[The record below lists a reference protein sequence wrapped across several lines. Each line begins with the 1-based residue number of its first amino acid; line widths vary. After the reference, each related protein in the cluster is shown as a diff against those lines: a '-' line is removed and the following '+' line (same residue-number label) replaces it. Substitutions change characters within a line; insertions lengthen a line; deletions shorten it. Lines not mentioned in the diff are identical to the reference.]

1 MAKRISVS
9 KRLAD
14 DMTTKKGL
22 DALFSDAPVQQST
35 STPAKPKRFEKG
47 TFYFDPDDLAQLE
60 KVWLHLMG
68 QGIRCNK
75 SEIVSILLS
84 AGLEEHER
92 NPARSL
98 LAQRLTGKRR
108 RS

>member
-1 MAKRISVS
+1 MAKRVSVG
-9 KRLAD
+9 RRIAD
-14 DMTTKKGL
+14 DITPKRGF
-22 DALFSDAPVQQST
+22 DALFSNTPVHQPT
-35 STPAKPKRFEKG
+35 STTVNTKKYEKG

-60 KVWLHLMG
+60 KVWLQLMS

-92 NPARSL
+92 NPAHSPL
-98 LAQRLTGKRR
+98 SQRLTGKRR

>member
-1 MAKRISVS
+1 MAKRISVA
-9 KRLAD
+9 KRIAD
-14 DMTTKKGL
+14 DMTAKRGL
-22 DALFSDAPVQQST
+22 DALFEGTPVHQPT
-35 STPAKPKRFEKG
+35 SIVARAKKFEKG
-47 TFYFDPDDLAQLE
+47 TFYFDPADLAQLE
-60 KVWLHLMG
+60 RVWLHLMG

-92 NPARSL
+92 NPANSL
-98 LAQRLTGKRR
+98 LIQRLTGKRR

>member
-9 KRLAD
+9 RRIAD
-14 DMTTKKGL
+14 DMAPKRGF
-22 DALFSDAPVQQST
+22 DALFRNTPVHQAA
-35 STPAKPKRFEKG
+35 STPVKPKKYEKG
-47 TFYFDPDDLAQLE
+47 TFYFDPDDLAQLDR
-60 KVWLHLMG
+60 VWLRLMG

-92 NPARSL
+92 NAANSL
-98 LAQRLTGKRR
+98 LSQRLTGKRR